1 MSRLHACPTQTFA
14 ITPASAP
21 VRAGIVA
28 GEIADLRV
36 KNGDVA
42 RLLGTLSLRNTA
54 ERHSVRLVS
63 GTIRFLDARWSPIRF
78 HDGRTG
84 ASFIFSASG
93 TERLDPG
100 HEAQQ
105 GVEVPCPA
113 EALEAGALKGVR
125 LEIAYVSSPIREEI
139 VSFAVSI
146 ARQPE

>member
-1 MSRLHACPTQTFA
+1 MTRLPACPPQAFA

-28 GEIADLRV
+28 GEIAELRV
-36 KNGDVA
+36 KDGDAA
-42 RLLGTLSLRNTA
+42 RLLGTLFLRNTS

-63 GTIRFLDARWSPIRF
+63 GTIRFLDSRWSPIRF
-78 HDGRTG
+78 HDGRTA
-84 ASFIFSASG
+84 ASFTFSASG

-100 HEAQQ
+100 HEARQ

-113 EALEAGALKGVR
+113 EALEAGALKGLR
-125 LEIAYVSSPIREEI
+125 LEIAYVSSPVREEA